1 MLPTRWLD
9 EGAIRTL
16 ALGMKARGVRTALVV
31 AIAVAVAPWVFAGMP
46 FDREA
51 INRYS
56 VDGIPRSLSIRQG
69 SDVWLAYDL
78 ERGLLFKIWQAPPGK
93 PGLVTTEFTV
103 KSSGT
108 TWFHAPAAASW
119 ELVRSGRVVPLKIRY
134 LGCIQ
139 REDGFELSWELRH
152 DSGALILRERV
163 PPATAAATDRV
174 RRELRAESLLP
185 GDVLRLPAH
194 EAWNTDGNIG
204 PAWQAITLR

>member
-1 MLPTRWLD
+1 
-9 EGAIRTL
+9 
-16 ALGMKARGVRTALVV
+16 MKAGGVRTALVV
-31 AIAVAVAPWVFAGMP
+31 AIAVVVTPWVFAGLP

-78 ERGLLFKIWQAPPGK
+78 ERGMVFKIWQAPPGK
-93 PGLVTTEFTV
+93 PGLVAREFTV

-108 TWFHAPAAASW
+108 TWFQAPAAAAW
-119 ELVRSGRVVPLKIRY
+119 ELVRGGRVVPLRIRY
-134 LGCIQ
+134 LGCTQ

-163 PPATAAATDRV
+163 PPTTASPTDRV
-174 RRELRAESLLP
+174 RREVRAESLLP

-194 EAWNTDGNIG
+194 EAWNKDGNIG
-204 PAWQAITLR
+204 PAWRAITLR